1 MKIHQLTEILGTLD
15 KNKRIKF
22 QNREG
27 WKDQTMAI
35 NAILE
40 EGNAYIFI
48 WTAHP
53 HLIKERITDRQKLIW
68 YNPNIGNSNLV
79 KEYFPEYVG

>member
-1 MKIHQLTEILGTLD
+1 MKVHQLAEILGKLD

-22 QNREG
+22 KNGKG
-27 WKDQTMAI
+27 WGSDTMAI

-53 HLIKERITDRQKLIW
+53 VLIKESMNERQKLIW
-68 YNPNIGNSNLV
+68 YNPNIGNANLV

>member
-1 MKIHQLTEILGTLD
+1 MKIQQLAEILGQLD

-27 WKDQTMAI
+27 WKDQTMAV

-40 EGNAYIFI
+40 EGGAYIFI

-53 HLIKERITDRQKLIW
+53 HCIKESMNERQKLIW
-68 YNPNIGNSNLV
+68 YNPNIGNSKLV
-79 KEYFPEYVG
+79 KQYFPEYGW

>member
-1 MKIHQLTEILGTLD
+1 MKIRQLTEVLASLD
-15 KNKRIKF
+15 VSKRIKF

-40 EGNAYIFI
+40 EGNVYIFI

-53 HLIKERITDRQKLIW
+53 HCIKERITDRQRLVW
-68 YNPNIGNSNLV
+68 YNPNIVNSKFV
-79 KEYFPEYVG
+79 KDYFPEYVG

>member
-1 MKIHQLTEILGTLD
+1 MKIRQLTEVLVSLD
-15 KNKRIKF
+15 ANKRIKF

-27 WKDQTMAI
+27 WKDKTMAI

-40 EGNAYIFI
+40 EGNTYIFI

-53 HLIKERITDRQKLIW
+53 YCIKERITDSQKLVW
-68 YNPNIGNSNLV
+68 YNPNISNSKSV
-79 KEYFPEYVG
+79 KDYFPEYVG